1 MRYFLQLSYLGKNYN
16 GWQVQPNAPSVQ
28 AEIERVLTT
37 ILRTK
42 IEIIGC
48 GRTDTGVHASE
59 YFAHFDVENVL
70 PDYFLQSVNRLLPY
84 DIVIHNAFQVA
95 DDAHTRFDATRRS
108 YQYHLTAK
116 KSPFD
121 KDIATLIF
129 NFDALNKEKMQEAA
143 AILLEHKEFMPFC
156 KSNHDAKTLRCDL
169 YRSEWEWD
177 LENKKAIYHI
187 SANRFLRGM
196 VRLIVG
202 MCLKIGEGKI
212 TIEELREAL
221 DKQTLLKKATSAK
234 PEGLFLT
241 EVFYGEKLK
250 EKSEKFA

>member
-1 MRYFLQLSYLGKNYN
+1 MRHFIHLSYLGKNYN
-16 GWQVQPNAPSVQ
+16 GWQIQPNAPSVQ
-28 AEIERVLTT
+28 AVIEQELSK
-37 ILRTK
+37 ILRK
-42 IEIIGC
+42 PIEIIGC

-59 YFAHFDVENVL
+59 YYAHFDIEDEL
-70 PDYFLQSVNRLLPY
+70 PTYFLSSLNQLLPN
-84 DIVIHNAFQVA
+84 DIAIHRVIAVA
-95 DDAHTRFDATRRS
+95 DDAHTRFDAIKRS
-108 YQYHLTAK
+108 YQYHITGK

-121 KDIATLIF
+121 TDIATIVY
-129 NFDALNKEKMQEAA
+129 NFDVLNKEKMQEAA
-143 AILLEHKEFMPFC
+143 AILLEYKEFFPFC

-202 MCLKIGEGKI
+202 MCLKIGEEKI
-212 TIEELREAL
+212 TLEELREAL
-221 DKQTLLKKATSAK
+221 DKQILLKKATSAK

-241 EVFYGEKLK
+241 EVKYPFL
-250 EKSEKFA
+250 